1 MPRLR
6 RLSASA
12 LSHACLSRWI
22 LTRPTPDQTRDKANM
37 VAELVTVL
45 KGEVFI
51 VHMFRTLTSAVASI
65 RSLVT
70 SPLHSGYVI
79 EYTRTYTN

>member
-1 MPRLR
+1 MRYR
-6 RLSASA
+6 A
-12 LSHACLSRWI
+12 LINAIERI
-22 LTRPTPDQTRDKANM
+22 YNALTRKPIHSAFCRIATR
-37 VAELVTVL
+37 LL